1 MNELNAIAVNDKV
14 IVKILEEENKTEGGI
29 IVPEVARD
37 NLRPQAFGKVT
48 SIGELVKEIEVGDTI
63 MFNQRGGMDIIL
75 DRNLCKV
82 LKYDE
87 IYGIMKKCNDKE
99 GD

>member
-1 MNELNAIAVNDKV
+1 MSELNAKAVNDKV

-29 IVPEVARD
+29 IVPEVAQG
-37 NLRPQAFGKVT
+37 NLKPQELGEVT
-48 SIGELVKEIEVGDTI
+48 SVGELVKEIEVGDTI
-63 MFNQRGGMDIIL
+63 MFNKHGGMSIIL

-87 IYGIMKKCNDKE
+87 VYGILKKAGE
-99 GD
+99 

>member
-14 IVKILEEENKTEGGI
+14 IVKVLVEQDDKTEVGI
-29 IVPEVARD
+29 IVPEIAKD
-37 NLRPQAFGKVT
+37 HLRPQAFGEVI
-48 SIGELVKEIEVGDTI
+48 SIGELVREIKVGDTI
-63 MFNQRGGMDIIL
+63 MFNKHGGMDIIL
-75 DRNLCKV
+75 GRNACKV

-87 IYGIMKKCNDKE
+87 VYGITNRKE